1 MADETKSGLGF
12 EFVVGL
18 CIGLLPWGLSL
29 IGIAVNLELG
39 CLILAVTF
47 GLLAHVFWRWGSAR
61 RWSLKARIITIF
73 VAFAF
78 SAGFVFRQVVAQY
91 RLQSVAATPSASPVL
106 APTPTHAPSP
116 TVVPLVN
123 EPSPARSSAATG
135 RPKKAVPNA
144 TRRCSAEDRLLGRC

>member
-18 CIGLLPWGLSL
+18 CVGLLPWGLSL
-29 IGIAVNLELG
+29 IGIAINLELG

-47 GLLAHVFWRWGSAR
+47 GLLAHAFWRWGSAR

-91 RLQSVAATPSASPVL
+91 RLQSVAATPSASL
-106 APTPTHAPSP
+106 CSLRHQ
-116 TVVPLVN
+116 L
-123 EPSPARSSAATG
+123 
-135 RPKKAVPNA
+135 K
-144 TRRCSAEDRLLGRC
+144 RRRLLSFR